1 MSLERRRHPRVKV
14 EVPGRLRVAGVD
26 HVGSVKDICRDAV
39 LVETDRSWPAETPVG
54 LEMTLP
60 GTVGA
65 VAVTG
70 RVVREL
76 RSDGG
81 PSGVAI
87 LFDDLDPMTT
97 LKIDLFLELHGQ
109 PTERP

>member
-1 MSLERRRHPRVKV
+1 VSLERRKHPRVRV
-14 EVPGRLRVAGVD
+14 EVPSRLHVAGTD

-39 LVETDRSWPAETPVG
+39 LVETDQSWPVETPVG

-60 GTVGA
+60 GLDGA
-65 VAVTG
+65 VALTG
-70 RVVREL
+70 RVVREV

-87 LFDDLDPMTT
+87 LFNAPDALTM
-97 LKIDLFLELHGQ
+97 LKIDLFLELHG
-109 PTERP
+109 PTTERP